1 MIDTAND
8 ILSST
13 SKREEQFGRV
23 LEKVYAAAQPGA
35 VYSEPVRAGN
45 STVITASEVT
55 AAGGFGSGMGFGPE
69 ASSGKKQAGEQV
81 LQPQQVQNSGGGGV
95 GGGGASKGRP
105 VAVIIIGPDKVT
117 VQPVID
123 VTQLALAGIAVW
135 GTMLMLFMRMWRI
148 TKH

>member
-81 LQPQQVQNSGGGGV
+81 LQTQQVQNS